1 MQRYTKF
8 QKNQAGKVVI
18 NFKKVE
24 GCTGKMKSGRLSLM
38 TSCLMFDSRL
48 VKQSPGGGLDHTLLE
63 HSLSDLHE
71 AGDVSALH
79 VVDGA
84 VGLSTE
90 LHALLVDVLHDPVE
104 FLINFLS

>member
-1 MQRYTKF
+1 MQ
-8 QKNQAGKVVI
+8 QKGNKSIRQVV
-18 NFKKVE
+18 
-24 GCTGKMKSGRLSLM
+24 M
-38 TSCLMFDSRL
+38 TTACLMFNSWL
-48 VKQSPGGGLDHTLLE
+48 VKQSLQAGLDDTLLE

-104 FLINFLS
+104 LLVNFLS